1 MADTESHSEVR
12 NMQIQ
17 EALDQYLVQLEGDG
31 RSHHTVHQA
40 RRHVRMLAVWVGATD
55 IAAIKHE
62 DVARFL
68 ASDIVR
74 KRADGKPRKPSSG
87 NSLRSSLRA
96 FFAYAHASGLATT
109 NAARLVRRATCAPAR
124 PRALSD
130 SDCAKLMAALATAT
144 TPAEKRDRALFT
156 VMLRCGVRV
165 GSAVAVEIP
174 DLDLASGE
182 MRLRR
187 MKNGDEDVV
196 YVPDDVVPLLREHV
210 GDHTTGPVFSARG
223 GSRLSTRVVG
233 KRLEAWAK
241 RAGIEQRVYPHRLR
255 HSFGM
260 RVFARTGDVLVTA
273 RAMCHRSIASTAVYA
288 RPEAGRVRDAVAAP

>member
-1 MADTESHSEVR
+1 
-12 NMQIQ
+12 MQIQ

-96 FFAYAHASGLATT
+96 FFSYAHASGLAPT

-130 SDCAKLMAALATAT
+130 ADCAKLMAALATAT
-144 TPAEKRDRALFT
+144 SPAEKRDRALFT

-165 GSAVAVEIP
+165 GSAVAVEVP

-187 MKNGDEDVV
+187 MKNGDEDLVFI
-196 YVPDDVVPLLREHV
+196 PDDVVPLLREHL
-210 GDHTTGPVFSARG
+210 GERTSGPVFPARG

-260 RVFARTGDVLVTA
+260 RVFERTGDVLVTA

-288 RPEAGRVRDAVAAP
+288 RPGAGRVRDAVAAP